1 MHCWIYLI
9 YDKNFGVKC
18 VKVLVVDDD
27 EKILKVLTAYLE
39 KEEYIVLTAKDGW
52 EAVDK
57 TQRLRPDIVLLD
69 VMLPS
74 LDGWGVCKE
83 IRRTSDVPI
92 IMLTARD
99 AEADRIIGLEL
110 GADDY
115 VVKPFS
121 PKEVIA
127 RIRAIFRRLQPTG
140 RRDGGERVLQLGDIV
155 LDQNS
160 HSLMV
165 AGFAVDLTPTE
176 YKLLEL
182 FLTHPE
188 QVFSRLQLIEKVQ
201 GYAFDG
207 YERTVDSHIKNLRK
221 KLDISAQESH
231 YIRTI
236 YGVGYKMA
244 GEQHA

>member
-1 MHCWIYLI
+1 M
-9 YDKNFGVKC
+9 
-18 VKVLVVDDD
+18 KVLVVDDD
-27 EKILKVLTAYLE
+27 EKILKILTAYLE
-39 KEEYIVLTAKDGW
+39 KEGYLVLTAKDGW

-57 TQRLRPDIVLLD
+57 ARQLRPDIVLLD

-127 RIRAIFRRLQPTG
+127 RIRAIFRRLQPTD
-140 RRDGGERVLQLGDIV
+140 RREDKHRILQIGNMV
-155 LDQNS
+155 LDQSS
-160 HSLMV
+160 HSLVV
-165 AGFAVDLTPTE
+165 AGVPVDLTPTE

-182 FLTHPE
+182 FLAHPG

-201 GYAFDG
+201 GDVFEG

-221 KLDISAQESH
+221 KLNASIDDPH

-236 YGVGYKMA
+236 YGMGYKLA
-244 GEQHA
+244 GDQHA

>member
-1 MHCWIYLI
+1 M
-9 YDKNFGVKC
+9 
-18 VKVLVVDDD
+18 KVLVVDDD
-27 EKILKVLTAYLE
+27 EKIVKVLTAYLE
-39 KEEYIVLTAKDGW
+39 KEGYTVLSAKDGW

-57 TQRLRPDIVLLD
+57 ARQLGPDIVLLD

-74 LDGWGVCKE
+74 LDGWEVCRE

-99 AEADRIIGLEL
+99 AETDRIIGLEL

-127 RIRAIFRRLQPTG
+127 RIRAIFRRVQPSG
-140 RRDGGERVLQLGDIV
+140 RRDSGEYALKAGELVLQPS
-155 LDQNS
+155 S
-160 HSLMV
+160 HSLTMSGV
-165 AGFAVDLTPTE
+165 PVELTPTE

-182 FLTHPE
+182 FLAYPG
-188 QVFSRLQLIEKVQ
+188 QVFSRFQLIEKVQ

-221 KLDISAQESH
+221 KLGAAPDEPH
-231 YIRTI
+231 YIKTI
-236 YGVGYKMA
+236 YGVGYKLA
-244 GEQHA
+244 GEEHA

>member
-1 MHCWIYLI
+1 M
-9 YDKNFGVKC
+9 
-18 VKVLVVDDD
+18 KVLVVDDD

-39 KEEYIVLTAKDGW
+39 KEGYIVVTAKDGW

-57 TQRLRPDIVLLD
+57 TRQLRPDIILLD

-140 RRDGGERVLQLGDIV
+140 RRDGGERVLRVGDIV
-155 LDQNS
+155 LDPSS
-160 HSLMV
+160 HSFVV
-165 AGFAVDLTPTE
+165 AGVPVDLTPTE

-182 FLTHPE
+182 FISHPG
-188 QVFSRLQLIEKVQ
+188 QVFSRIQLIEKVQ
-201 GYAFDG
+201 GDVFEG

-221 KLDISAQESH
+221 KLDASMEEPH

-236 YGVGYKMA
+236 YGVGYKLA

>member
-1 MHCWIYLI
+1 M
-9 YDKNFGVKC
+9 
-18 VKVLVVDDD
+18 KVLLVDDD
-27 EKILKVLTAYLE
+27 EKILKIMTTYLV
-39 KEEYIVLTAKDGW
+39 KEQYTVITAKDGW

-57 TQRLRPDIVLLD
+57 TRQVKPDIVLLD

-92 IMLTARD
+92 IMLTARET
-99 AEADRIIGLEL
+99 EADRIIGLEL

-127 RIRAIFRRLQPTG
+127 RIRAIFRRLNPTS
-140 RRDGGERVLQLGDIV
+140 RRDNKEGRVQQFGKITLHTG
-155 LDQNS
+155 S
-160 HSLMV
+160 HSLT
-165 AGFAVDLTPTE
+165 VDGAPVELTPTE

-182 FLTHPE
+182 FLSHPG
-188 QVFSRLQLIEKVQ
+188 QVFSRLQLVETAH
-201 GYAFDG
+201 GAAFEG

-221 KLDISAQESH
+221 KLNSGMDDAYNIK
-231 YIRTI
+231 TV
-236 YGVGYKMA
+236 YGIGYKLA
-244 GEQHA
+244 GDNNA

>member
-1 MHCWIYLI
+1 M
-9 YDKNFGVKC
+9 
-18 VKVLVVDDD
+18 KVLVVDDD

-39 KEEYIVLTAKDGW
+39 KEGYSVITARDGW

-57 TQRLRPDIVLLD
+57 ARQLGPDIVLLD

-127 RIRAIFRRLQPTG
+127 RMRAIFRRLQPAS
-140 RRDGGERVLQLGDIV
+140 RREGGERILKVGDAV
-155 LDQNS
+155 LDQNNR
-160 HSLMV
+160 SLTI
-165 AGFAVDLTPTE
+165 AGTPVELTPTE

-182 FLTHPE
+182 FLAHPGR
-188 QVFSRLQLIEKVQ
+188 VFSRLQLIEKVQ
-201 GYAFDG
+201 GYAFEG

-221 KLDISAQESH
+221 KLGASPDEPH
-231 YIRTI
+231 YIKTI
-236 YGVGYKMA
+236 YGVGYKLA

>member
-1 MHCWIYLI
+1 M
-9 YDKNFGVKC
+9 
-18 VKVLVVDDD
+18 LVVDDD

-39 KEEYIVLTAKDGW
+39 KEGYAVITAKDGW

-57 TQRLRPDIVLLD
+57 ARQLGPDIVLLD

-99 AEADRIIGLEL
+99 AETDRIIGLEL

-127 RIRAIFRRLQPTG
+127 RMRAIFRRLQPSS
-140 RRDGGERVLQLGDIV
+140 RREGERVLKVGDIV
-155 LDQNS
+155 LNPS
-160 HSLMV
+160 SRSLTV
-165 AGFAVDLTPTE
+165 AGVPVELTPTE
-176 YKLLEL
+176 YKVLEL
-182 FLTHPE
+182 FLSHPG

-201 GYAFDG
+201 GYAFEG

-221 KLDISAQESH
+221 KLGVSPDEPH
-231 YIRTI
+231 YIKTI
-236 YGVGYKMA
+236 YGVGYKLA
-244 GEQHA
+244 GEEHA

>member
-1 MHCWIYLI
+1 M
-9 YDKNFGVKC
+9 
-18 VKVLVVDDD
+18 KVLVVDDD
-27 EKILKVLTAYLE
+27 EKILKVLTVYLE
-39 KEEYIVLTAKDGW
+39 KEGYGVITAKNGW

-57 TQRLRPDIVLLD
+57 ARQLDPDIVLLD

-83 IRRTSDVPI
+83 IRRNSNVPI

-127 RIRAIFRRLQPTG
+127 RIRAIFRRI
-140 RRDGGERVLQLGDIV
+140 QLESSPEPREHSLKVGSIV
-155 LDQNS
+155 LDQKS
-160 HSLMV
+160 HSLTV
-165 AGFAVDLTPTE
+165 AGDSVELTPTE

-182 FLTHPE
+182 FLSHPG

-201 GYAFDG
+201 GYAFEG

-221 KLDISAQESH
+221 KLGASADEPH
-231 YIRTI
+231 YIKTI
-236 YGVGYKMA
+236 YGVGYKLA
-244 GEQHA
+244 GGTHA

>member
-1 MHCWIYLI
+1 M
-9 YDKNFGVKC
+9 
-18 VKVLVVDDD
+18 KVLVVDDD
-27 EKILKVLTAYLE
+27 EKIVKVLTVYLE
-39 KEEYIVLTAKDGW
+39 KDGYTVLTAQDGW

-57 TQRLRPDIVLLD
+57 ARQLGPDIVLLD

-83 IRRTSDVPI
+83 IRRTSDMPI

-99 AEADRIIGLEL
+99 AEEDRIIGLEL

-121 PKEVIA
+121 PKEVLA
-127 RIRAIFRRLQPTG
+127 RIRAIFRRLQPSS
-140 RRDGGERVLQLGDIV
+140 RREVGERVLQVGDLV
-155 LDQNS
+155 LQPNS
-160 HSLMV
+160 HSLTINGASV
-165 AGFAVDLTPTE
+165 ELTPIE

-182 FLTHPE
+182 FLAHPG

-201 GYAFDG
+201 GSAFEG

-221 KLDISAQESH
+221 KLEASSDEAH
-231 YIRTI
+231 YIKTI
-236 YGVGYKMA
+236 YGVGYKLA

>member
-1 MHCWIYLI
+1 M
-9 YDKNFGVKC
+9 
-18 VKVLVVDDD
+18 KVLVVDDD
-27 EKILKVLTAYLE
+27 EKIVKVLTAYLQ
-39 KEEYIVLTAKDGW
+39 KENYVVVSAKDGW
-52 EAVDK
+52 EAVEK
-57 TQRLRPDIVLLD
+57 AAELSPDIVLLD

-83 IRRTSDVPI
+83 IRRTSNVPI

-99 AEADRIIGLEL
+99 GENDRIIGLEL

-127 RIRAIFRRLQPTG
+127 RIRAILRRVQPTE
-140 RRDGGERVLQLGDIV
+140 DKERVLEIGKIALRP
-155 LDQNS
+155 NS
-160 HSLMV
+160 HNVMM
-165 AGFAVDLTPTE
+165 AGVSIDLTPTE

-182 FLTHPE
+182 FLSNPG
-188 QVFSRLQLIEKVQ
+188 QVFSRLQLVEKVQ

-207 YERTVDSHIKNLRK
+207 YERTMDSHIKNLRK
-221 KLDISAQESH
+221 KLNVSPEDQE
-231 YIRTI
+231 YIKTI

>member
-1 MHCWIYLI
+1 M
-9 YDKNFGVKC
+9 
-18 VKVLVVDDD
+18 KVLVVDDD

-39 KEEYIVLTAKDGW
+39 KAGYLVITAKDGW

-57 TQRLRPDIVLLD
+57 ARQLEPDIVLLD

-83 IRRTSDVPI
+83 IRRISDMPI

-99 AEADRIIGLEL
+99 AEVDRIIGLEL

-115 VVKPFS
+115 VIKPFS

-127 RIRAIFRRLQPTG
+127 RIRAIFRRFQPSE
-140 RRDGGERVLQLGDIV
+140 RRESEGRVLKVGESV
-155 LDQNS
+155 LHQAS
-160 HSLMV
+160 HISTV
-165 AGFAVDLTPTE
+165 AGVPIELTPTE

-182 FLTHPE
+182 FLLHPG
-188 QVFSRLQLIEKVQ
+188 QAFSRLQLIEKVQ
-201 GYAFDG
+201 GYAFEG

-221 KLDISAQESH
+221 KLHAAPNEPH

>member
-1 MHCWIYLI
+1 M
-9 YDKNFGVKC
+9 
-18 VKVLVVDDD
+18 KVLVVDDD

-39 KEEYIVLTAKDGW
+39 KEGYIVVTAKDGW

-57 TQRLRPDIVLLD
+57 TRQLRPDIILLD

-140 RRDGGERVLQLGDIV
+140 RRDGGERVLQVGDIV
-155 LDQNS
+155 LDPSS
-160 HSLMV
+160 HSLVV
-165 AGFAVDLTPTE
+165 AGVPVDLTPTE

-182 FLTHPE
+182 FISHPG

-201 GYAFDG
+201 GDVFEG

-221 KLDISAQESH
+221 KLDASMEEPH

-236 YGVGYKMA
+236 YGVGYKLA

>member
-1 MHCWIYLI
+1 M
-9 YDKNFGVKC
+9 
-18 VKVLVVDDD
+18 KVLVVDDD
-27 EKILKVLTAYLE
+27 EKILKILTAYLE
-39 KEEYIVLTAKDGW
+39 KEGYLVLTAKDGW

-57 TQRLRPDIVLLD
+57 ARQLRPDIVLLD

-127 RIRAIFRRLQPTG
+127 RIRAIFRRLQPMD
-140 RRDGGERVLQLGDIV
+140 RRIDNNRVLQIGNMV
-155 LDQNS
+155 LDQSS
-160 HSLMV
+160 HSLVV
-165 AGFAVDLTPTE
+165 AGVPVDLTPTE

-182 FLTHPE
+182 FLAHPG

-201 GYAFDG
+201 GDVFEG

-221 KLDISAQESH
+221 KLNASIDDPH

-236 YGVGYKMA
+236 YGMGYKLA
-244 GEQHA
+244 GDQHA

>member
-1 MHCWIYLI
+1 M
-9 YDKNFGVKC
+9 
-18 VKVLVVDDD
+18 KVLVVDDD

-39 KEEYIVLTAKDGW
+39 KEGYTVITAKDGW

-57 TQRLRPDIVLLD
+57 ARQFGPDIVLLD

-99 AEADRIIGLEL
+99 TETDRIIGLEI

-127 RIRAIFRRLQPTG
+127 RIRAIFRRLQPSS
-140 RRDGGERVLQLGDIV
+140 RRDGDRILQVGDIV
-155 LDQNS
+155 LHPGSRN
-160 HSLMV
+160 LTV
-165 AGFAVDLTPTE
+165 AGAGVELTPTE

-182 FLTHPE
+182 FIGHPG

-201 GYAFDG
+201 GYAFEG

-221 KLDISAQESH
+221 KLDALPDEPH
-231 YIRTI
+231 YIKTI
-236 YGVGYKMA
+236 YGVGYKLA
-244 GEQHA
+244 GEEHA

>member
-1 MHCWIYLI
+1 M
-9 YDKNFGVKC
+9 
-18 VKVLVVDDD
+18 KVLVVDDD

-39 KEEYIVLTAKDGW
+39 REEYIVLTAKDGW
-52 EAVDK
+52 EAVEK
-57 TQRLRPDIVLLD
+57 TRQLRPDIVLLD

-121 PKEVIA
+121 PREVIA
-127 RIRAIFRRLQPTG
+127 RIRAIFRRLQPTD
-140 RRDGGERVLQLGDIV
+140 RRDGEGRVLQVGNIV
-155 LDQNS
+155 LDQSS

-165 AGFAVDLTPTE
+165 SGVPVNLTPIE

-182 FLTHPE
+182 FLAHPD

-201 GYAFDG
+201 GDVFEG

-221 KLDISAQESH
+221 KLDASTEEPH

-236 YGVGYKMA
+236 YGVGYKLA
-244 GEQHA
+244 GERHA